1 MTSADMTSAD
11 VTSPDMTADS
21 GAPISLT
28 ALPSPARA
36 TRWRAFAGLVRR
48 DLVVMTRQWPT
59 VIVGIVFQP
68 LLLVFVFTYV
78 LPKAGFA
85 IGGASRATVYSTMLV
100 AGVVGLSAFTQGF
113 MGVTVNFAVEFG
125 YTREIEDRVLAP
137 LPIWGLGL
145 DKLLIGAFQ
154 AGLAG
159 LMVFPIA
166 ALVPATPV
174 HLDPHWAAL
183 VPAGLLT
190 ALLAAAFGLAA
201 GTLIDPGRI
210 QLAATALILPV
221 TFFGAVY
228 YPWESL
234 TRVPVLKYADLAN
247 PLVYMNE
254 SLRATLTSGIPHMP
268 LWVSLTAMTGFT
280 LVLAVV
286 GINGLYRRALS

>member
-1 MTSADMTSAD
+1 
-11 VTSPDMTADS
+11 MTAVADRR
-21 GAPISLT
+21 ASLT
-28 ALPSPARA
+28 ALPAPARA
-36 TRWRAFAGLVRR
+36 TAWRAFAGLIRR
-48 DLVVMTRQWPT
+48 DLVVMTRQWPAV
-59 VIVGIVFQP
+59 VIGIVFQP

-78 LPKAGFA
+78 LPRAGFA
-85 IGGASRATVYSTMLV
+85 IGGASRAAAYSTMLV

-145 DKLLIGAFQ
+145 DKLLIGALQ
-154 AGLAG
+154 AALAG

-174 HLDPHWAAL
+174 HLDVHWAAL
-183 VPAGLLT
+183 ILAGPLV

-210 QLAATALILPV
+210 QLAATALIVPV

-228 YPWESL
+228 YPWASL
-234 TRVPVLKYADLAN
+234 ARVPLLKYADLAN

-254 SLRATLTSGIPHMP
+254 SLRASLTSGIPHLP
-268 LWVSLTAMTGFT
+268 LWVSLAAMAGFT
-280 LVLAVV
+280 LALAAV

>member
-1 MTSADMTSAD
+1 MT
-11 VTSPDMTADS
+11 TADLTTADLTTAA
-21 GAPISLT
+21 GAAVSLT
-28 ALPSPARA
+28 ALPVPARA
-36 TRWRAFAGLVRR
+36 TPWRAFAGLVRR
-48 DLVVMTRQWPT
+48 DIVVMTRQWPT
-59 VIVGIVFQP
+59 VVVGIVFQP

-85 IGGASRATVYSTMLV
+85 IGGAGRAAAYSTMLV

-113 MGVTVNFAVEFG
+113 MGVTVNFAVELG

-145 DKLLIGAFQ
+145 DKLLVGAFQ
-154 AGLAG
+154 SALAG

-174 HLDPHWAAL
+174 HLHIHWAAL
-183 VPAGLLT
+183 APTAVLV

-201 GTLIDPGRI
+201 GTLIDPNRI

-234 TRVPVLKYADLAN
+234 ARIPLLKYADLLN

-254 SLRATLTSGIPHMP
+254 ALRAALTSGIPHMP
-268 LWVSLTAMTGFT
+268 LPVSLTAMTGFT
-280 LVLAVV
+280 LVLGVI
-286 GINGLYRRALS
+286 GIRGLYRRALS

>member
-1 MTSADMTSAD
+1 MTT
-11 VTSPDMTADS
+11 V
-21 GAPISLT
+21 APAAASIT
-28 ALPSPARA
+28 ELPVPARA
-36 TRWRAFAGLVRR
+36 TPGRAFAGLIRR

-59 VIVGIVFQP
+59 VLIGIVFQP

-85 IGGASRATVYSTMLV
+85 VGGADRAAAYSTLLV

-145 DKLLIGAFQ
+145 DKLLIGALQ
-154 AGLAG
+154 SALAG

-166 ALVPATPV
+166 ALVPAYPV
-174 HLDPHWAAL
+174 HLDIHWAAL
-183 VPAGLLT
+183 VPAGILV

-234 TRVPVLKYADLAN
+234 SGVPLLKYADLAN

-254 SLRATLTSGIPHMP
+254 ALRAALTSGIPHMP
-268 LWVSLTAMTGFT
+268 LWASLTAMAGFT
-280 LVLAVV
+280 LILAAV
-286 GINGLYRRALS
+286 GITGLYRRALS